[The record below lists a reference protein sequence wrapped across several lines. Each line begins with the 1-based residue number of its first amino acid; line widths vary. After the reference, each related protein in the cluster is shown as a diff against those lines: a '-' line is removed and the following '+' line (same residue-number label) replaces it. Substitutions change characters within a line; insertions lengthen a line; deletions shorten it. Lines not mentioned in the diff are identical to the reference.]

1 MITPRVNTSYISK
14 HPLVSVI
21 MPVYNSEKYIEQS
34 VKSILNQTYEN
45 LELIIVDDASTD
57 RTAEKLYLENDPRI
71 KILTNKANLGNY
83 PSRNRGLKIARGEYI
98 FVMDADDLA
107 FPHRIERQLFYMLN
121 HPDVGI
127 ISTSF
132 QRFGVGNNAV
142 VNYPFDYDS
151 LKIHFLENNYCLHP
165 GLCIR
170 SQFFSKQDS
179 LLYNEQYQYASDYDF
194 ISRNFRNF
202 KICNIPEVLVEY
214 RVHED
219 QITSSKYPE
228 QQEYADEIRINY
240 LSNIDLFPH
249 KIEKEIHLSLM
260 KHSFSRVFHIRD
272 YLRWSNKIVY
282 FNMRNPF
289 FNNELLI
296 RFLRNKLKVQ
306 SRVLACQSQ

>member
-1 MITPRVNTSYISK
+1 
-14 HPLVSVI
+14 

-34 VKSILNQTYEN
+34 VRSILNQTYEN
-45 LELIIVDDASTD
+45 FELIIVNDASTD
-57 RTAEKLYLENDPRI
+57 GTATKLNIVNDPRT

-83 PSRNRGLKIARGEYI
+83 PSRNLGLKVARGEYL

-107 FPHRIERQLFYMLN
+107 LPHRIERQLSYMVN

-132 QRFGVGNNAV
+132 RRFGAGNNIV
-142 VNYPFDYDS
+142 VNYPLDHES
-151 LKIHFLENNYCLHP
+151 LKVYFLENNYCLHP

-170 SQFFSKQDS
+170 RRFFNSWDA

-194 ISRNFRNF
+194 VSRNFRNF

-214 RVHED
+214 RVHEN

-228 QQEYADEIRINY
+228 QQEYADKIRVNY
-240 LSNIDLFPH
+240 LSNIDLFPDDT
-249 KIEKEIHLSLM
+249 EKEIHLSFM
-260 KHSFSRVFHIRD
+260 KRSYFRNFNMRD
-272 YLRWSNKIVY
+272 YLRWSNKIVH
-282 FNMRNPF
+282 FNTYNPF
-289 FNNELLI
+289 FKNELLI

-306 SRVLACQSQ
+306 ARIRQQIIIQNEIEDLHSRHL